1 MTQVHNIPV
10 SIGIPTYN
18 RANGYLRQALES
30 ALAQDYEPLEIIVSD
45 NCSTDD
51 TEALVKS
58 YNDPRIRY
66 FRQSKNIDA
75 NDNFNFCLQKATG
88 AYFLLLHDDDL
99 IEPTFVRECMIA
111 AEGKTDIGII
121 RTGTR
126 LIDSKG
132 NVVAENLNSVA
143 GVSLKDF
150 FKAWLTG
157 KTALYFCSTVFN
169 TQGLKAIGGFKT
181 PRNLFQDVVAEFCL
195 AAAWGHADVLPA
207 LASYRRH
214 DANRGDTVKVMAWC
228 DDCLYL
234 LQLMKALVPEG
245 EKEIGDLGRIFFS
258 RKCYRKAVNIPGLT
272 ERWTTYWRVYRSFDY
287 AVKPYWAIKRADYA
301 KLKNKIKKALGRK

>member
-1 MTQVHNIPV
+1 MNQLNEIPV

-18 RANGYLRQALES
+18 RAAGFFRQALES
-30 ALAQDYEPLEIIVSD
+30 ALAKSYEPLEIIVCD

-51 TEALVKS
+51 TTSLVLS

-66 FRQSKNIDA
+66 FRHEKNIDA

-99 IEPTFVRECMIA
+99 IDPTFVRECMTA

-126 LIDSKG
+126 LIDGKG
-132 NVVAENLNSVA
+132 NVAAENLNSVA
-143 GVSLKDF
+143 GLSLKDF

-157 KTALYFCSTVFN
+157 KTALYFCSTMFN
-169 TQGLKAIGGFKT
+169 TEGLKAIGGFKT
-181 PRNLFQDVVAEFCL
+181 PSNLFQDVVAEFCL
-195 AAAWGHADVLPA
+195 TAAWGHADVRAA

-214 DANRGDTVKVMAWC
+214 DANRGDAVKVMAWC

-234 LQLMKALVPEG
+234 LQLMQALVPEG

-272 ERWTTYWRVYRSFDY
+272 ERWTAYWRVYRCFNY
-287 AVKPYWAIKRADYA
+287 AVKPSWTIKKDEFARF
-301 KLKNKIKKALGRK
+301 KSKIKEALGR